1 MNNIYQFS
9 FYTAHHYCI
18 KNIPTLLFY
27 LSLIKQKEKTV
38 IVLQTVTFLSVKQ
51 ENPFRKRP
59 SEKLL
64 WEKNRGALDGDEIE
78 RREWMWQASN

>member
-1 MNNIYQFS
+1 M
-9 FYTAHHYCI
+9 
-18 KNIPTLLFY
+18 
-27 LSLIKQKEKTV
+27 

-78 RREWMWQASN
+78 RRE